1 MLSLK
6 GLTENDLAS
15 GGLWRRIPPVNK
27 VIQRSFY
34 GEKTLKGFARAQT
47 FIIIILSVFQVSVFA
62 VFQISSQK
70 SVV

>member
-15 GGLWRRIPPVNK
+15 GGLWRRTPPVNK

-34 GEKTLKGFARAQT
+34 GEKTLKGLCTSKT
-47 FIIIILSVFQVSVFA
+47 F
-62 VFQISSQK
+62 
-70 SVV
+70 